1 MKIRLPT
8 FLQKI
13 PYDKRLHFLAGLLIC
28 IIASLTVNPTYGL
41 AFAMTAGVFKEIY
54 DWYDYG
60 DPDVIDCLATWLG
73 GGVWYVF
80 IIFL

>member
-8 FLQKI
+8 FITKI
-13 PYDKRLHFLAGLLIC
+13 PYDKKLHFIAGLLIC

-60 DPDVIDCLATWLG
+60 GPDVYDCLATWLG
-73 GGVWYVF
+73 GGVGYVF
-80 IIFL
+80 IMFL